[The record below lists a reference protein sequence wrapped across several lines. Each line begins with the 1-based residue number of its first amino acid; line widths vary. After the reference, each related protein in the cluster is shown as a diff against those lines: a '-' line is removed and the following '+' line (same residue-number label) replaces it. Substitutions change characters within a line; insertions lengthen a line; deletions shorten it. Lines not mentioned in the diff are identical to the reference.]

1 MKKEFEVR
9 SSDGVA
15 TYAVEFSLESGK
27 LHVYCRC
34 PAGILG
40 KWCKHKMRLI
50 SGDVTGVL
58 STSGAADMAEVLSWI
73 RNSEFPRLLDEM
85 KTAENEMQAA
95 KVKMD
100 KVKKVLEKSAQK
112 GVTVCQ
118 K

>member
-1 MKKEFEVR
+1 M
-9 SSDGVA
+9 S
-15 TYAVEFSLESGK
+15 
-27 LHVYCRC
+27 
-34 PAGILG
+34 
-40 KWCKHKMRLI
+40 
-50 SGDVTGVL
+50 
-58 STSGAADMAEVLSWI
+58 EVLSWI

-85 KTAENEMQAA
+85 KTTENEMQAA

>member
-1 MKKEFEVR
+1 MEKEFEVR
-9 SSDGVA
+9 SRDGVA
-15 TYAVEFSLESGK
+15 TYAVAFILEFGRLN
-27 LHVYCRC
+27 VYCKC

-58 STSGAADMAEVLSWI
+58 ATSGAVDMVEVLSWI

-85 KTAENEMQAA
+85 KTAKNEMQVA
-95 KVKMD
+95 KIKMD
-100 KVKKVLEKSAQK
+100 KVKKTLEKSVQK
-112 GVTVCQ
+112 GVAVCQ